1 MVAKTFDEKVDFV
14 LAQIETMVA
23 SEGGTLELVSSD
35 ETSFEVKYVPG
46 VNEECPE
53 CVPTHDQVRMF
64 MRASLSIHA
73 PQIKNFEVT

>member
-64 MRASLSIHA
+64 MKASLNIHA
-73 PQIKNFEVT
+73 PQIKNFDVT

>member
-1 MVAKTFDEKVDFV
+1 MVAKTLDDKVDFV

-23 SEGGTLELVSSD
+23 SEGGALELVSSD

-46 VNEECPE
+46 VNDECPE

-64 MRASLSIHA
+64 MKASLSIHA
-73 PQIKNFEVT
+73 PQIQRFEVT

>member
-1 MVAKTFDEKVDFV
+1 MVAKTFDDKVDFV

-23 SEGGTLELVSSD
+23 SEGGSLELISSD
-35 ETSFEVKYVPG
+35 ETSFEVKYAPG

-64 MRASLSIHA
+64 MKASLSIHA
-73 PQIKNFEVT
+73 PQIQRFEVT